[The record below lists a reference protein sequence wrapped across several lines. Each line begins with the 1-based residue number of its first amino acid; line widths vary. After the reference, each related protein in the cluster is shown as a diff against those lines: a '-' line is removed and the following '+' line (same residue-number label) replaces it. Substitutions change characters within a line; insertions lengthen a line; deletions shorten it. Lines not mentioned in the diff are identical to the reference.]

1 VTLTQ
6 LYEEAIAQLQEEAR
20 QEGVQQEKLRFVTN
34 LLRVRFGEIDE
45 ELAAIVEE
53 IAILPSEEFT
63 PLLLQLS
70 REELLERFTKE
81 AE

>member
-1 VTLTQ
+1 MTLTQ
-6 LYEEAIAQLQEEAR
+6 LYEEAIAQLREEGREEGR
-20 QEGVQQEKLRFVTN
+20 QGILR
-34 LLRVRFGEIDE
+34 LIADILRVRFGELDE

-53 IAILPSEEFT
+53 IATLPSDEFT

-70 REELLERFTKE
+70 REELLERFTKD